1 MKMKYYILVFT
12 TEANVEGHIIE
23 EFNLDISPIKA
34 LDTLIKTAESE
45 TRSKVTVDSFNR
57 VM

>member
-1 MKMKYYILVFT
+1 MKYYILVFT